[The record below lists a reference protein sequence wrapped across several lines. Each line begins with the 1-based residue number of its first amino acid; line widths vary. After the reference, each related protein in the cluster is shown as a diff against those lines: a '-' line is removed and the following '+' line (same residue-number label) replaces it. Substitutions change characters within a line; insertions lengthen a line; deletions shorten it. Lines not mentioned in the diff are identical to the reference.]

1 MTAIII
7 LLCVIGIF
15 FAGYIT
21 AGILSVNDPQAYYS
35 EGFHDGYHKALK
47 DLKDISRE
55 GNKYEV
61 L

>member
-7 LLCVIGIF
+7 LLCITGIF
-15 FAGYIT
+15 FAGYVT
-21 AGILSVNDPQAYYS
+21 AGILSVNDPDVYYS
-35 EGFHDGYHKALK
+35 EGFHDGYQKALN

>member
-1 MTAIII
+1 MTIITI
-7 LLCVIGIF
+7 LLCITGIF

-21 AGILSVNDPQAYYS
+21 AGVLSVNDPQLYYS
-35 EGFHDGYHKALK
+35 EGFHDGYHKALN
-47 DLKDISRE
+47 DLKDINKE